1 MKNLWKL
8 GTLAA
13 IILVVSAVAL
23 PQFVTSTGSNREMSY
38 RKAAQKNAVLKKN
51 LSWKWGRPQRG
62 WHLYIPL
69 ISKTLDTNANPD
81 STEFASSVA
90 DWQRARGIRADGVIN
105 QKTLFS
111 FIEHWQAK
119 RIRPI
124 YEAKEDDLL
133 TAPISDFYDPTR
145 EERLLKVDRS
155 AYDAFKR
162 MVADAGTHFDRDEGK
177 AGIFGPYL
185 SIVSSYRSPAYQREL
200 RRKDPKA
207 NRAQLAVRSPHF
219 TGRAL
224 DIYVGGEPV
233 TSKDANRAIQVKT
246 PAYLWMVENAEK
258 YGFVPYFYEPWHWE
272 YVE

>member
-1 MKNLWKL
+1 MKNLRKF
-8 GTLAA
+8 GFLAA
-13 IILVVSAVAL
+13 IIAVTSTVAFS
-23 PQFVTSTGSNREMSY
+23 QFVTSTGSNREMSY
-38 RKAAQKNAVLKKN
+38 RKAAQKNAVLMNN
-51 LSWKWGRPQRG
+51 LSWKWGRPQKG
-62 WHLYIPL
+62 WNLYIPL
-69 ISKTLDTNANPD
+69 ISKTLETQADAG
-81 STEFASSVA
+81 SMEFASAVA
-90 DWQRARGIRADGVIN
+90 DWQRKSGIRVDGVIN

-111 FIEHWQAK
+111 FIEHWQSK

-124 YEAKEDDLL
+124 YEAREDDLL

-145 EERLLKVDRS
+145 EERLLKVDKR
-155 AYDAFKR
+155 AYEAFKR
-162 MVADAGTHFDRDEGK
+162 MVADAGEQFDRDEGK
-177 AGIFGPYL
+177 SGIFGPYL

-207 NRAQLAVRSPHF
+207 TRAQLAVRSPHF

-246 PAYLWMVENAEK
+246 PAYLWLVENADK

-272 YVE
+272 YVD